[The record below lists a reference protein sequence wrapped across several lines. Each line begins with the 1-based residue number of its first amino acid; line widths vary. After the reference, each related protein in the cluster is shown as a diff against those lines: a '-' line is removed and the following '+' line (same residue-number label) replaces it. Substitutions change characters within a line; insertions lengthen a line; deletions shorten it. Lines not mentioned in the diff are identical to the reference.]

1 MFKLIVIIALLVVGS
16 HAKKI
21 SIASRGAY
29 VARCFID
36 IKDDSSTF
44 RLASGNI
51 YAGQKFDMELPED
64 ITWMNIR
71 CENQR
76 LIGKWGEVFSQE
88 LSGPRPLCYQMGGTT
103 FHPHYAAT
111 IC

>member
-21 SIASRGAY
+21 SVASRGAY

-64 ITWMNIR
+64 ITWMKIR

>member
-1 MFKLIVIIALLVVGS
+1 MFKLIVIIALLVVGC

-21 SIASRGAY
+21 SVASRGAY

-64 ITWMNIR
+64 ITWMKIR

-103 FHPHYAAT
+103 FHPQYAAT